1 MGARQTVG
9 LALWLTALARFAA
22 GQAAIQP
29 RPRPAAAAP
38 ERPTANLRV
47 DANLVL
53 APVTVC
59 DPLNR
64 PITGLEKENF
74 LIFDDDLPQTITQFS
89 MDDEPAAVGLIFDV
103 SGSMGSKLA
112 RSRDAAAA
120 FFRTV
125 NLEDE
130 FFLIE
135 FDSSPRVIVPL
146 TRNPGAIMGE
156 LTFTKSHGQTALV
169 DAVILG
175 LHELKKSKLSRKA
188 VLVISDGGENNSR
201 YTDGE
206 LKSMIREADALVY
219 GIGIYGNRSSREEY
233 AGPEFLRGMAEQ
245 SGGHVLAGTA
255 AELPDIAWRIGVE
268 LRNRYVL
275 GFSPA
280 SQPRDGRYH
289 RLEVKVVPPRGL
301 PKLTAHWRRGYYAP
315 AD

>member
-1 MGARQTVG
+1 MGFRQTLG
-9 LALWLTALARFAA
+9 LAFWLTALAHFAG
-22 GQAAIQP
+22 GQVSIEP
-29 RPRPAAAAP
+29 RQRPPASAP
-38 ERPTANLRV
+38 DKPTANLRV
-47 DANLVL
+47 DTHLVL

-74 LIFDDDLPQTITQFS
+74 QVFDDDVPQTITHFS
-89 MDDEPAAVGLIFDV
+89 MDDEPVAVGLIFDV
-103 SGSMGSKLA
+103 SGSMGAKLA

-120 FFRTV
+120 FFNTTNR
-125 NLEDE
+125 EDE

-135 FDSSPRVIVPL
+135 FDNSPRVVVPL
-146 TRNPGAIMGE
+146 TQNPGAIMGE
-156 LTFTKSHGQTALV
+156 LTFTRSGGQTALV

-175 LHELKKSKLSRKA
+175 LHELKKSKLGRKA

-201 YTDGE
+201 YTDNE
-206 LKSMIREADALVY
+206 LKNMIREADALVY
-219 GIGIYGNRSSREEY
+219 GIGIYGNGSSREEIE
-233 AGPEFLRGMAEQ
+233 GPDFLRGMAEQ
-245 SGGHVLAGTA
+245 SGGHVLTGMAGD
-255 AELPDIAWRIGVE
+255 LPDIAWRIGVE

-280 SQPRDGRYH
+280 NQPRDGKYH
-289 RLEVKVVPPRGL
+289 RVEVKVIPPRGL